1 MKELTVLL
9 LCIIVIF
16 IYMNYIRKSLY
27 LDKIKSSV
35 NGKEY
40 YVRNLPDKQEAANKL
55 ANISQLLN
63 QLVQSLDES
72 EKEKGEDIQRLKKS
86 FNSDYITENIPG
98 SVYVAYSVNKGEEL
112 SLCIR
117 EKDTEE
123 FIDNNT
129 ILFVAIHELSHIMTD
144 EIGHTPLFWDNMKYL
159 LNEASK
165 LGIYSP
171 VDYSKNPVMY
181 CGMKIDNTPLN
192 I

>member
-27 LDKIKSSV
+27 LDKIKSSI

-40 YVRNLPDKQEAANKL
+40 YVRNLSDKKEAADKL

-72 EKEKGEDIQRLKKS
+72 DKEKGEDIQRLKKS

-98 SVYVAYSVNKGEEL
+98 SLYVAYSVNKGEEL

-117 EKDTEE
+117 EKDTEK
-123 FIDNNT
+123 FIDTNSIN
-129 ILFVAIHELSHIMTD
+129 F
-144 EIGHTPLFWDNMKYL
+144 L
-159 LNEASK
+159 L
-165 LGIYSP
+165 
-171 VDYSKNPVMY
+171 
-181 CGMKIDNTPLN
+181 
-192 I
+192 